1 MKEEIALDKKTFYVL
16 SSETRAN
23 ILKSLDIR
31 RMTVS
36 ELSSR
41 LNLPKS
47 TIHENLNKL
56 IDAKLVKKN
65 DDNETNRVYYELTE
79 KGIAILHPHQMTKI
93 IILLSSAALGFVGGI
108 IEIYLFIKSVFPE
121 EAVKGVPPYEP
132 EYLIFGV
139 ILLSLGF
146 LFLYL
151 ASRSHK
157 KYQ

>member
-108 IEIYLFIKSVFPE
+108 IEIYLFNQKRFSRRSCEGCASLRTRVFNFRRDF
-121 EAVKGVPPYEP
+121 A
-132 EYLIFGV
+132 LTWISIFIFGF
-139 ILLSLGF
+139 S
-146 LFLYL
+146 
-151 ASRSHK
+151 
-157 KYQ
+157 QP